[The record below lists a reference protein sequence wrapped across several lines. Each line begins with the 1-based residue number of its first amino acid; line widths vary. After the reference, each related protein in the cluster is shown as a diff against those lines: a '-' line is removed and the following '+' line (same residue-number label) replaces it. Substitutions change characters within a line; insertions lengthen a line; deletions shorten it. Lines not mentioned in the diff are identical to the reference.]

1 VTAVMRRRSSLTLLG
16 LLAATTLLSSGCHR
30 HAASAADCASILDR
44 LVEMELSES
53 GYRDRVLRARWQE
66 ELERRF
72 APDLEHCR
80 GLAVRDDLNKCL
92 ASARTSEEVTHR
104 CLD

>member
-1 VTAVMRRRSSLTLLG
+1 MRSHSSLSLVCLV
-16 LLAATTLLSSGCHR
+16 AATTLVSSGCRR
-30 HAASAADCASILDR
+30 HAASATECARMLGR

-53 GYRDRVLRARWQE
+53 GYRDPVLRTRWQQ

-72 APDLEHCR
+72 AADLERCH

-104 CLD
+104 CLE